1 MKYIILAVMMMLP
14 SAALAN
20 YKCVMDA
27 GMGRSSTTTWVDFN
41 NLEVAERTVENFL
54 RASLIL
60 RKDTYAEQSTNRT
73 RLHCFDEYGDVALSK
88 TIRLQADCSVS
99 MWNGNFDCNEF
110 VRTFE

>member
-27 GMGRSSTTTWVDFN
+27 GMGRSSTTTWVDFD

-54 RASLIL
+54 RQSLIMRL
-60 RKDTYAEQSTNRT
+60 DAYVDYSTDHT
-73 RLHCFDEYGDVALSK
+73 RLHCFDEYGNVAFSK

-99 MWNGNFDCNEF
+99 KWTGSFDCNEF

>member
-1 MKYIILAVMMMLP
+1 MKYIVLAAMMLIP

-41 NLEVAERTVENFL
+41 TLEVAERTVENFL

-60 RKDTYAEQSTNRT
+60 SKDTYAEQSTDRT
-73 RLHCFDEYGDVALSK
+73 RLHCFDDYGNVALSK
-88 TIRLQADCSVS
+88 TIRLQADCPVS
-99 MWNGNFDCNEF
+99 AWDSDFDCNEF
-110 VRTFE
+110 VRTLD